1 MKKILCLCLSSTI
14 QRTVTFENLLL
25 ENVNR
30 SKSYVEHASGKAIN
44 SARVLN
50 QLQKG
55 CVKAICPLGEENY
68 NHFLNLAKNDDLPID
83 YVLIP
88 GSTRSCWTLLNSSN
102 HTTTELVVGEP
113 AEEKQDKAE
122 VKFLKLFYENLMEA
136 DAVLLAGSRPAIWSE
151 DLYATISGMTKD
163 NNKFLLADFTGKDL
177 LTTLKTAIPDVIKIN
192 DEEFCQT
199 FACSREEAGLKEALI
214 QKSKDLNNII
224 VVTRGKD
231 STLAAKKG
239 QLFECECEKILPVNT
254 TACGDSF
261 NAGFLFEYLQNED
274 FEAAIKK
281 GNWAAAR
288 NALSVIPGS
297 IQ

>member
-55 CVKAICPLGEENY
+55 CVKSICPLGEENY
-68 NHFLNLAKNDDLPID
+68 NHFLNLAKNDDLSID

-199 FACSREEAGLKEALI
+199 FACSREEADLKAALI

-239 QLFECECEKILPVNT
+239 ELFECECEKILPVNT

-261 NAGFLFEYLQNED
+261 NAGFIFEYLQNED

>member
-55 CVKAICPLGEENY
+55 YVKAICPLGEENY
-68 NHFLNLAKNDDLPID
+68 NHFLNLAKNDGLSIE

-122 VKFLKLFYENLMEA
+122 VKFLKLFYENLMDV

-199 FACSREEAGLKEALI
+199 FACSREENSLKEALI

-239 QLFECECEKILPVNT
+239 ELFECECEKILPVNT

-261 NAGFLFEYLQNED
+261 NAGFLFEYLQNDD

>member
-55 CVKAICPLGEENY
+55 CVKSICPLGEENY
-68 NHFLNLAKNDDLPID
+68 NHFLNLAKNDDLSID

-199 FACSREEAGLKEALI
+199 FACGMEEAGLKEALI

-239 QLFECECEKILPVNT
+239 DLFECECEKILPVNT

-288 NALSVIPGS
+288 NAMSVIPGS

>member
-30 SKSYVEHASGKAIN
+30 AKSYVEHASGKAIN

-55 CVKAICPLGEENY
+55 CVKSICPLGEENY
-68 NHFLNLAKNDDLPID
+68 NHFLNLAKNDDLSID

-122 VKFLKLFYENLMEA
+122 VKFLKLLYENLMEA

-199 FACSREEAGLKEALI
+199 FACSSEEAGLKAALI

-239 QLFECECEKILPVNT
+239 DLFECECEKILPVNT

-288 NALSVIPGS
+288 NALLVIPGS

>member
-30 SKSYVEHASGKAIN
+30 SKFYVEHASGKAIN

-55 CVKAICPLGEENY
+55 CVKSICPLGEENY
-68 NHFLNLAKNDDLPID
+68 NHFLNLAKNDDLSIE

-199 FACSREEAGLKEALI
+199 FACSREENSLKEALI

-239 QLFECECEKILPVNT
+239 DLFECECEKILPVNT

>member
-50 QLQKG
+50 LLQKG

-68 NHFLNLAKNDDLPID
+68 NHFLNLAKNDGLSIE

-199 FACSREEAGLKEALI
+199 FACSREETGLKEALI

-239 QLFECECEKILPVNT
+239 ELFECECEKILPVNT

>member
-68 NHFLNLAKNDDLPID
+68 NHFLNLAKNDGLSIE

-88 GSTRSCWTLLNSSN
+88 GSTRSCWTLLNSLN

-199 FACSREEAGLKEALI
+199 FACSREENSLKEALI

-239 QLFECECEKILPVNT
+239 DLFECECEKILPVNT